1 MANTVGN
8 IPGFVAPAVVGSL
21 LTDYSEVTQWM
32 TVFWISAAVHLV
44 GSLLYLAR
52 GSDSLQEWARP
63 TEASHP
69 NAEKKTYL

>member
-21 LTDYSEVTQWM
+21 LTDYSEVAQWR
-32 TVFWISAAVHLV
+32 TVFWISAAVHLA

-52 GSDSLQEWARP
+52 GSDTLQGWARP
-63 TEASHP
+63 SETSHL
-69 NAEKKTYL
+69 NTEKKTYL